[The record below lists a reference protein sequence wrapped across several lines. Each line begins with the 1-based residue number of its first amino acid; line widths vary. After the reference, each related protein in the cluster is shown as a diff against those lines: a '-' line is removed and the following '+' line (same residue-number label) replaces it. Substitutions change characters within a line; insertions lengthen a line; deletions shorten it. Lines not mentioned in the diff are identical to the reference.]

1 MISINPNSA
10 KNQRNKNI
18 RIVIHVVMAFLFA
31 VIFNWAVSNVLSQI
45 GFSMDTKIAE
55 VGLGWGLVYLFS
67 IVLLGLFIY
76 APIWILTGYI
86 FKVAK
91 V

>member
-1 MISINPNSA
+1 MININPNSA

-18 RIVIHVVMAFLFA
+18 RIVVHVFMAFIFA
-31 VIFNWAVSNVLSQI
+31 LIFNLTISEVLALV

-67 IVLLGLFIY
+67 IVLLGLLIY

-86 FKVAK
+86 FKAAK